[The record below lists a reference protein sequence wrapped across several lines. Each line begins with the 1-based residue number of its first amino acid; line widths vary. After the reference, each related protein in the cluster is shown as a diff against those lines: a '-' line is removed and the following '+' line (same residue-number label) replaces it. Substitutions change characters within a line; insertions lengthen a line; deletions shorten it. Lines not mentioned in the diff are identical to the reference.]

1 MRFILKLID
10 NNRYRLLILFL
21 TTCAV
26 SYLCLCFFY
35 ESLPAIGNHRA
46 FVRAGLVDKL
56 IITFDETA
64 TSDQEI
70 NNLSNI
76 ISDVKALEDVD
87 DLSTFLPREIF
98 LYDKS
103 TDKTFLC
110 DIYEQIHNENYR
122 FELSEGRLPQKGT
135 NEVLISEDGKNAYR
149 LGDVI
154 HTEILDEERHY
165 NADGEL
171 DHIESKYSQPAEL
184 TVVGILKN
192 GSDILSPYPGPS
204 PIDLFGRKVTESSS
218 VGLPLIISYGCKDLN
233 GDPLE
238 HDYGDHFQS
247 QVLVVKLNGDHSVSE
262 AKEHIAG
269 LVHGFGNVSTG
280 YEIIETDINS
290 KWVIFRPYIVY
301 GSVVLFLMTITMV
314 SMYIFQIKRGMK
326 ALISYYICGST
337 WKNIIAKICLIN
349 IFVTV
354 LGYFCGLIFV
364 KIMTS
369 PFDDFVLPRSA
380 KFITLILILLIQLIT
395 SLAFFLSVYR
405 ISPVDI
411 KRREDE

>member
-1 MRFILKLID
+1 M
-10 NNRYRLLILFL
+10 FL

-26 SYLCLCFFY
+26 SYLCLCFFN
-35 ESLPAIGNHRA
+35 ESLPVIENHRA

-64 TSDQEI
+64 TSEQEI
-70 NNLSNI
+70 NNLRNI

-87 DLSTFLPREIF
+87 NLSTFLPREIV

-103 TDKTFLC
+103 TDTSFLC
-110 DIYEQIHNENYR
+110 DIYEQIYNENYR
-122 FELSEGRLPQKGT
+122 FELAEGRLPQKGT
-135 NEVLISEDGKNAYR
+135 NEVLISEDGENVYR

-171 DHIESKYSQPAEL
+171 DHVESKYSQPSEL

-192 GSDILSPYPGPS
+192 GSDILSPYPGSS
-204 PIDLFGRKVTESSS
+204 PIDLFGRKVSESSS
-218 VGLPLIISYGCKDLN
+218 VGLPLIVSYGCTDLN
-233 GDPLE
+233 GKLLE

-247 QVLVVKLNGDHSVSE
+247 QVLVVKLNGDSSVSE
-262 AKEHIAG
+262 AKEHIDS
-269 LVHGFGNVSTG
+269 LIHGYGNISTG
-280 YEIIETDINS
+280 YEIVEKDINS

-349 IFVTV
+349 VIVTI
-354 LGYFCGLIFV
+354 LGYLCGLIFV
-364 KIMTS
+364 KIMSS
-369 PFDDFVLPRSA
+369 PFNDFVLPRSA
-380 KFITLILILLIQLIT
+380 KLITLILILLIQLIT
-395 SLAFFLSVYR
+395 SFAFFLSVYQ